1 MICIGSAKFSIVPAL
16 AIIGKTFV
24 EGITTGVDTDIDVSE
39 VDLLKVED
47 VWLSTPTSINS
58 EKAAVHAPT
67 LSQSPIQ
74 SLASQGKEETQN
86 GMEVENVV
94 KAPGFWQEVQLSYPD
109 GFTFSQVLDQNII
122 KRLENGDE
130 ELLAEI
136 RKNYEESQTST
147 VATECTDFHEDEASD
162 VEDISASTSLSW
174 SREATDQLIDLYEEH
189 EEKMEDP
196 RRKKKDIWKL
206 ITEGL
211 NNAGFKFSQTKVEG
225 KWRSLIASHKTLRD
239 NKTKTGQKRKTFQ
252 YFERIDAILSKRHD
266 VNPSFLSGSGVNTS
280 TATKFS
286 TKVENSQSASQ
297 EEKNEF
303 KPDTDSST
311 SDTERK
317 AASETC
323 QGNGKKSL
331 SSSACR
337 RREKRKLDSTSES
350 GTKLMEVV
358 IEMEKQR
365 KTERE
370 ERERKR
376 DERAKEKN
384 DLLRQFLEILKNK

>member
-1 MICIGSAKFSIVPAL
+1 MGYFCSLHKF
-16 AIIGKTFV
+16 II
-24 EGITTGVDTDIDVSE
+24 IH
-39 VDLLKVED
+39 
-47 VWLSTPTSINS
+47 LSP
-58 EKAAVHAPT
+58 
-67 LSQSPIQ
+67 
-74 SLASQGKEETQN
+74 
-86 GMEVENVV
+86 
-94 KAPGFWQEVQLSYPD
+94 
-109 GFTFSQVLDQNII
+109 
-122 KRLENGDE
+122 DE
-130 ELLAEI
+130 ELQAEI

-147 VATECTDFHEDEASD
+147 VATECTEFREESQTSTVARECTEFHEDEASD
-162 VEDISASTSLSW
+162 VEDTSPSTSSSW
-174 SREATDQLIDLYEEH
+174 SREATEQLIDLYEEH

-311 SDTERK
+311 SDTERNT
-317 AASETC
+317 ASS
-323 QGNGKKSL
+323 QGNNKYSSSL
-331 SSSACR
+331 SACR
-337 RREKRKLDSTSES
+337 RREKRKIDTGSTS
-350 GTKLMEVV
+350 GTKLVEIVV
-358 IEMEKQR
+358 EMEKQR